1 MSRLA
6 VQIHKTVAELPLNI
20 SELEM
25 ILSADSVDIRSAV
38 TLLRN
43 QGLIKADSEGRYVP
57 VRELTEDGTK
67 ILSMVERLSA

>member
-20 SELEM
+20 NELKM
-25 ILSADSVDIRSAV
+25 ILSADLPDIRSAI

-43 QGLIKADSEGRYVP
+43 QGLIKADSQGRYVP
-57 VRELTEDGTK
+57 VRELTEEGIK
-67 ILSMVERLSA
+67 IMSMVERFTA

>member
-6 VQIHKTVAELPLNI
+6 VQIHKTVVELPLNI
-20 SELEM
+20 NELQM
-25 ILSADSVDIRSAV
+25 ILSADLPDIRSAV

-57 VRELTEDGTK
+57 VRELTEEGIK
-67 ILSMVERLSA
+67 IMSMVERFTA

>member
-6 VQIHKTVAELPLNI
+6 VQIHKTVVELPLNI
-20 SELEM
+20 NELAM
-25 ILSADSVDIRSAV
+25 ILSEDSADIRSAV

-57 VRELTEDGTK
+57 VRELTEDGIK
-67 ILSMVERLSA
+67 IMRMVERVSA